1 MCDINA
7 FLVKD
12 GKEELIL
19 ENVDQIS
26 TEGDELKLL
35 NIFGEELN
43 VKARLQFFDN
53 TGKRMILKAV

>member
-19 ENVDQIS
+19 ENVDQIK
-26 TEGDELKLL
+26 TEGDTLKLL
-35 NIFGEELN
+35 NIFGEELS

-53 TGKRMILKAV
+53 TGKRMILMPV